1 MTGSG
6 SLAHSKTPYTRTFAS
21 MDANSLNSLQ
31 QQVLVNI
38 INFCFLFREN
48 QHLQSTQAYIYTLTP
63 HPHTIT
69 PSHPCTTH
77 THSWYSIACTH
88 WGWGLLQALEQ
99 VHHPCLLLDVLHL
112 LDDVQAG
119 SASTT
124 HIHCHRVDK
133 GTPGKALDL
142 LWHGCTEQQGLP
154 LALIEGWKGREGEGR
169 GGEGRVLMIL
179 TYCHRWH
186 SP

>member
-48 QHLQSTQAYIYTLTP
+48 QHLWSMQAYIYTLTP

-69 PSHPCTTH
+69 PLHHTH
-77 THSWYSIACTH
+77 TQLVQHCLHSLGVGSS
-88 WGWGLLQALEQ
+88 
-99 VHHPCLLLDVLHL
+99 
-112 LDDVQAG
+112 AG
-119 SASTT
+119 TRA
-124 HIHCHRVDK
+124 
-133 GTPGKALDL
+133 GTPP
-142 LWHGCTEQQGLP
+142 LP
-154 LALIEGWKGREGEGR
+154 PA
-169 GGEGRVLMIL
+169 
-179 TYCHRWH
+179 
-186 SP
+186 